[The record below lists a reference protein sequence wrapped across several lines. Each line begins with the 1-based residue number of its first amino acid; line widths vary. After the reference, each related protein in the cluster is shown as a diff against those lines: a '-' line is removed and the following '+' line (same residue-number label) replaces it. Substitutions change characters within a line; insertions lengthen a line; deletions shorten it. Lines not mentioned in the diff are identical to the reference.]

1 MAEHEKLCTVHPGF
15 TWLCSYRS
23 DHNSSRPLGRTWVME
38 EIDEE
43 GNILPL
49 DAYLCKVGWVVG
61 QDLFSFWDYLHY
73 FIHLRLEADLVLV
86 ATTPAIFKSD
96 PARIHPS
103 TVNVH
108 MCPPVVKLW
117 EVIER
122 GRDKVVLLFLAC
134 GDIISKLGLNQQGQ
148 TCGSGCCWDHLGWVS
163 RAATAVRTPFAVLV
177 IIRNEARP

>member
-1 MAEHEKLCTVHPGF
+1 MK
-15 TWLCSYRS
+15 
-23 DHNSSRPLGRTWVME
+23 
-38 EIDEE
+38 EIGEE

-49 DAYLCKVGWVVG
+49 DAYLCKVGWVG

-73 FIHLRLEADLVLV
+73 FIHLRLAADLVL

-103 TVNVH
+103 TVNAH
-108 MCPPVVKLW
+108 MCTPVAKLW
-117 EVIER
+117 EVIGRRR

-148 TCGSGCCWDHLGWVS
+148 TRGSACCWDHLGWVS
-163 RAATAVRTPFAVLV
+163 RAATAARTPFVVLV
-177 IIRNEARP
+177 IFRNEASP